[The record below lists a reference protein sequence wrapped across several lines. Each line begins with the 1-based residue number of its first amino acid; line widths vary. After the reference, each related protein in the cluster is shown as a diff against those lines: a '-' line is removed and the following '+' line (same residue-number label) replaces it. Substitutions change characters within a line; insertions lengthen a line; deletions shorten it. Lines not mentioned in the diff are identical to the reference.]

1 MTTVQ
6 NPQRTLELAAQGLAN
21 LGYKEAALTTASF
34 GALQL
39 RDREGNV
46 ISTLDYRTPLNRAW
60 LQALQALSEQGI
72 DITPEWAQKPFL
84 AQIKTSSDD
93 TQNLGIYITPEKLVV
108 KAWMVDLG
116 SFAKWYKPSTSGPNL
131 FATSVP
137 NWMNKSRNAPIVS
150 TFATSANMNNVPSS
164 MVDNSIGFNNTLLFL
179 DSRYTEASQLTKYNN
194 ELILVEL
201 ATPIEILFDS
211 PLNFDF
217 PRVNDTDILSVLDI
231 DGEEMFRIQSGEVD
245 EAYCTQYNLPSDL
258 ATKHALW
265 TDLFPNPEWVKSH
278 NTLPGLLI
286 LDNLRGIGRRFDVK
300 YLLSLEQ
307 RLQALEDKLK

>member
-1 MTTVQ
+1 MTTLQ

-21 LGYKEAALTTASF
+21 LGKKDPQLTTASF

-60 LQALQALSEQGI
+60 NQALQALSEQGI
-72 DITPEWAQKPFL
+72 DITPSWAQKPFL

-93 TQNLGIYITPEKLVV
+93 TQNLGVYITPEKLVV
-108 KAWMVDLG
+108 KAWLKTG
-116 SFAKWYKPSTSGPNL
+116 
-131 FATSVP
+131 
-137 NWMNKSRNAPIVS
+137 
-150 TFATSANMNNVPSS
+150 
-164 MVDNSIGFNNTLLFL
+164 
-179 DSRYTEASQLTKYNN
+179 TEAAEGEIIVGDT
-194 ELILVEL
+194 ILYPLE
-201 ATPIEILFDS
+201 TPIEIPFDS

-231 DGEEMFRIQSGEVD
+231 DGEEMFRIQSGPVD

-258 ATKHALW
+258 ATKGALW